1 MINFLEKIQLED
13 KRIDD
18 IRRTTVAATTVLL
31 VTFLVVVAALGGWWW
46 WVASRAKA
54 QTVEE
59 EQLRLRLVRLAEPEV
74 LVRKLAMRS
83 QVVVNWL
90 DSRGEAAKKINRLG
104 TGSEGVNVEKW
115 NYGEDRQSVEV
126 AADSAAKI
134 TQYASRLAGFYQ
146 EVTIDKAVMRPGSGW
161 KAVIRLKG
169 EKGGI

>member
-59 EQLRLRLVRLAEPEV
+59 EQLRLRLV